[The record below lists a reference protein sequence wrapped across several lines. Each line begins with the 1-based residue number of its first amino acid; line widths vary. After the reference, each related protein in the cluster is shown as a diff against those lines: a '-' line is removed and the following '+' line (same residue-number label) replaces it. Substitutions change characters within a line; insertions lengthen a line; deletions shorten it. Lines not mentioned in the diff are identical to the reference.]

1 MPEHP
6 AIVNAD
12 DSRVAHEPD
21 GFGLELESARG
32 IKRALLEPVDTDD
45 LEHDLSPSACMDAS
59 EDIPHPPR
67 PEVGVKLEWSD
78 TSEQLD
84 LQVHHTESNIP
95 RPEQRGVFAIMPL

>member
-1 MPEHP
+1 MDPVHDDVGRAHRQALRTHLEGMLEHP

-12 DSRVAHEPD
+12 DSRVTHEPD

-32 IKRALLEPVDTDD
+32 IKRALLEPVDTDN

-59 EDIPHPPR
+59 EDIPHPPC

-78 TSEQLD
+78 TS
-84 LQVHHTESNIP
+84 
-95 RPEQRGVFAIMPL
+95 